1 MMEQSSHKHRR
12 NTTIVSEKLEQVL
25 ISPSITKKVME
36 EIHQTAIEYLAN
48 LNLNKRKPPLITQ
61 PSPS

>member
-1 MMEQSSHKHRR
+1 MMEQSSHKQRR